1 MKHTT
6 PSLANTA
13 APVID
18 AVLDHALLQALT
30 PIEPPRRVKTRM
42 LKQLMAR
49 TAPVQ
54 AAAAA
59 TARHQRAAEPTH
71 ALDAPQQPVTI
82 DAHLAPWKAFAPGI
96 ERQVLFRRAGTFA
109 FLLRMQTGAVI
120 PPHDHAHHEE
130 CLVVE
135 GEIDIDGTI
144 ARAGDFHFAP
154 QGVRHTP
161 IHARMPSLL
170 YLRTAA

>member
-1 MKHTT
+1 MKHIT
-6 PSLANTA
+6 PPPANTA
-13 APVID
+13 APLID
-18 AVLDHALLQALT
+18 AMLDHALLQALA
-30 PIEPPRRVKTRM
+30 PIEPPRRVKARM
-42 LKQLMAR
+42 LKRLMAR

-54 AAAAA
+54 AAATA
-59 TARHQRAAEPTH
+59 TARPRRTAEPTPVM
-71 ALDAPQQPVTI
+71 DAPHQPVTI

-161 IHARMPSLL
+161 IQARMPSLL
-170 YLRTAA
+170 YLRTAV